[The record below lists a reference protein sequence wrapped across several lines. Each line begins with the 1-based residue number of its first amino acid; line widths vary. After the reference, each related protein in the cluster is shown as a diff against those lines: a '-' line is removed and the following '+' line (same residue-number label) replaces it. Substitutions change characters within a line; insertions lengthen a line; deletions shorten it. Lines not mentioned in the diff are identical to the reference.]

1 MDETNQEDW
10 LDRQVR
16 EAAPYIDDDGFT
28 TRVLQKLPAARPHRQ
43 SLRAVILIATT
54 LLACALAYV
63 LSDGGRFLA
72 LELVRLTALP
82 TLWLLVLAV
91 GSGILVMAGG
101 LIAAISKTSEVQS

>member
-1 MDETNQEDW
+1 MDEKNREDW
-10 LDRQVR
+10 LDRQLR

-28 TRVLQKLPAARPHRQ
+28 ARVLQKLLVARPQRQ
-43 SLRAVILIATT
+43 SLRAVILIGTT

-72 LELVRLTALP
+72 VEIVRLTALP

-101 LIAAISKTSEVQS
+101 LVAAISKTREMQS